1 MNINYIYKILD
12 FLIFFAGKNNIDN
25 KVTLKKLKNIFGI
38 ISILMEWSPILNG
51 TFLRENL
58 FDELVLYFSP
68 IIGGKDDKN
77 LYENGVV
84 KTLSLESTFINKDGT
99 LLLYEI

>member
-77 LYENGVV
+77 VYENGVV
-84 KTLSLESTFINKDGT
+84 ITLCLESTFINKDGT

>member
-1 MNINYIYKILD
+1 M
-12 FLIFFAGKNNIDN
+12 
-25 KVTLKKLKNIFGI
+25 KKLKNIFGI

-68 IIGGKDDKN
+68 IIGGKDDNN
-77 LYENGVV
+77 LYE
-84 KTLSLESTFINKDGT
+84 I
-99 LLLYEI
+99 